1 MLDPDLMAALRPALA
16 QRPEL
21 ELAIV
26 FGSVAAGR
34 QRPGSDLDIAVQ
46 ARRPLTAEQRMTLV
60 GELALASGRA
70 VDLVDLRAV
79 GEPLLGQIL
88 AHGRRLVGSDEAFA
102 ELVCRHLFDAADFLP
117 YAQRIV
123 EQRRRA
129 WIAR

>member
-1 MLDPDLMAALRPALA
+1 MLAADPINAVAQLLA

-34 QRPGSDLDIAVQ
+34 QRPNSDLDLAVQ
-46 ARRPLTAEQRMTLV
+46 AQRPLTVEQRIALV
-60 GELALASGRA
+60 GDLALASGRA
-70 VDLVDLRAV
+70 IDLIDLRTV

-88 AHGRRLVGSDEAFA
+88 SQGRRLLGSDEVFA
-102 ELVCRHLFDAADFLP
+102 ELLRKHLFDAADFLP
-117 YAQRIV
+117 YAQRLV
-123 EQRRRA
+123 EQRRQA